1 MRWLSPEPSFP
12 APRPASLVPLGR
24 RRRWQQPWHRRRRT
38 FRLFHRRRRV
48 WRGLFW
54 LTLLSL
60 TALPSLHWANRWL
73 YQHQRAKAEPLLHA
87 LLPEILG
94 ERVVVIA
101 PHPDDETLQA
111 GGLIAWLVQRGIL
124 PHVFVVTDGDGY
136 DAAIKWFYHE
146 WHITE
151 AHRHAFALRR
161 RQETL
166 AAMSL
171 LNVPADH
178 VHFLGFSERTLPARW
193 LLKGDPTPMRV
204 LKEGL
209 ANLKPTAVIL
219 PSRYDDHPVHAA
231 VCSLSWAALVQGVAE
246 GALPQMPVVLE
257 ALIHYGEFPRP
268 QGFHP
273 DLQLLPPLDLL
284 TVARWWCFPLPRELR
299 ERKRQAL
306 LQYRTQL
313 PLSGRFL
320 KSFVRTNELFAEP
333 LALWRQP
340 DRIGEPRS
348 LLPFADLTEVTLV
361 PLQPHWQL
369 QMRLRGKPHSPPL
382 VPRPSSREGFR
393 YGVHWFVPAEP
404 HPFLA
409 VTDCVPSATT
419 EDSVLVSAAPEVVS
433 RREQAVIATA
443 FVAHGEKIL
452 DIAPLTVGREIRQA
466 ELSQRRDFGRGTG
479 DEEVARNRQ
488 SAFQPVSPSRP
499 SSRAPRPVK
508 ASLHPEKQRAQ
519 VLGGR

>member
-1 MRWLSPEPSFP
+1 MRRMN
-12 APRPASLVPLGR
+12 PRAQPLLR
-24 RRRWQQPWHRRRRT
+24 RHWRRQRRT
-38 FRLFHRRRRV
+38 FRLFRPRRRV

-60 TALPSLHWANRWL
+60 AALPSLHWANRWL
-73 YQHQRAKAEPLLHA
+73 YQQQRAKTEPLLHSLQPA
-87 LLPEILG
+87 DLG
-94 ERVVVIA
+94 DCVVVIA

-111 GGLIAWLVQRGIL
+111 GGLIAWLVQRGTL
-124 PHVFVVTDGDGY
+124 PHVFVVTEGDGY
-136 DAAIKWFYHE
+136 DAAIKWLYHE

-178 VHFLGFSERTLPARW
+178 VHFLGFSERTLPTRW
-193 LLKGDPTPMRV
+193 LLKGDPTPLRV

-246 GALPQMPVVLE
+246 GTLPKMPVVLE
-257 ALIHYGEFPRP
+257 ALVHYGEFPRP

-273 DLQLLPPLDLL
+273 DLELLSPLDLL

-299 ERKRQAL
+299 ERKRQAI

-313 PLSGRFL
+313 PLSGRFF
-320 KSFVRTNELFAEP
+320 KSFVRSNELFAEP

-348 LLPFADLTEVTLV
+348 LLPFADLTEATLV

-369 QMRLRGKPHSPPL
+369 QMRLRGKPHK
-382 VPRPSSREGFR
+382 GYR

-409 VTDCVPSATT
+409 VTECVPSATT
-419 EDSVLVSAAPEVVS
+419 EGSVLISTAPEVVS

-443 FVAHGEKIL
+443 FVAHEGKIL
-452 DIAPLTVGREIRQA
+452 DIAPLTVGRGIRQA
-466 ELSQRRDFGRGTG
+466 ELSQRRDFRRG
-479 DEEVARNRQ
+479 DEEVAGNRQ
-488 SAFQPVSPSRP
+488 SAFQPV
-499 SSRAPRPVK
+499 PRPVK

-519 VLGGR
+519 VLRGR